1 MGDYNLKHSDTTNNK
16 LLELPHDF
24 FNHNAQDGGFYP
36 DSHVDFGIIIE
47 NFGKRQN
54 LIIEGI
60 RGTGKTHILKM
71 IEKYHLNNFQTTRIL
86 PIYVSL
92 ADTDSDQYIEDLN
105 KFSVHLY
112 FNIFLKCIETLRQN
126 SQNLQS
132 KKKVHQEA
140 SERIVSIF
148 VTLLGG
154 VRPKR
159 LPFPKILEKV
169 EKLLKT
175 MLDELKY
182 DLTAKTVKT
191 SNNKTTSKKRNLGLS
206 GTLGNDNLGINTHLD
221 SESIGMDSEAHE
233 LEESYINNPMFTK
246 SASVFLIDLLRQ
258 IQIMLDLEYTII
270 LLDECSQTSREGLVE
285 IFRLFKKMKGARSLY
300 KDNKDCVFFIGAV
313 YPQTYYPN
321 QDKDLFSFAPP
332 HDFKLE
338 FLQWDETDIEGYAR
352 FFEYILLFRAKDRVG
367 YKGLNPRDLIKIL
380 FDSYETFLLATF
392 CSHGIPRR
400 FLEILNLAY
409 DAVTRKITFASVTT
423 SVHRIVNQY
432 ILGSSRLTE
441 DDKYFAEQLVKR
453 ITLTN
458 TEFRKL
464 NNRNRN
470 NSVPQTIYFA
480 IPKSRKSI
488 LDRLILEG
496 VVHEKARMR
505 TSGKTINSFS
515 HVYALDMAVAFAHN
529 VIPPSMYVEVLNQ
542 DIPRCEK
549 NGFAQCL
556 DLHEEALQEIIDKS
570 NRIENLEEGVGI
582 IKELSERQSFI
593 WSEDRNE
600 EIFFFENQLE
610 TKEGSVKPRIG
621 DKVRFRIRKTYA
633 GLQAL
638 ELKIIAYGIPIQ
650 ERGQKVYGFVAR
662 LNVQKKLGFIKV
674 LDEGGEVFFRFTNL
688 LRPNE
693 ELKEGD
699 YVEFNLHKS
708 TYTNR
713 FGDKQLGRTATK
725 VEKRQSE

>member
-1 MGDYNLKHSDTTNNK
+1 
-16 LLELPHDF
+16 
-24 FNHNAQDGGFYP
+24 
-36 DSHVDFGIIIE
+36 
-47 NFGKRQN
+47 
-54 LIIEGI
+54 
-60 RGTGKTHILKM
+60 
-71 IEKYHLNNFQTTRIL
+71 
-86 PIYVSL
+86 
-92 ADTDSDQYIEDLN
+92 
-105 KFSVHLY
+105 
-112 FNIFLKCIETLRQN
+112 
-126 SQNLQS
+126 
-132 KKKVHQEA
+132 
-140 SERIVSIF
+140 
-148 VTLLGG
+148 
-154 VRPKR
+154 
-159 LPFPKILEKV
+159 LEKV
-169 EKLLKT
+169 EKMLKD
-175 MLDELKY
+175 MLEELKY
-182 DLTAKTVKT
+182 DLTTKTIKT
-191 SNNKTTSKKRNLGLS
+191 SNSKTSSKKRNTGLS
-206 GTLGNDNLGINTHLD
+206 GVLGNDSMGISSHLENENSKTD
-221 SESIGMDSEAHE
+221 SEGRE
-233 LEESYINNPMFTK
+233 LEESYINNPMFAK
-246 SASVFLIDLLRQ
+246 SASVFLIDFLRQ
-258 IQIMLDLEYTII
+258 IQIMLDLEYTVI
-270 LLDECSQTSREGLVE
+270 LLDECSQTSKEGLIE

-313 YPQTYYPN
+313 YPQAYYPN

-338 FLQWDETDIEGYAR
+338 FLQWDETDIEGYTH
-352 FFEYILLFRAKDRVG
+352 FFEYMLLLRAKDRAE
-367 YKGLNPRDLIKIL
+367 YRGLNAKVLIGTL
-380 FDSYETFLLATF
+380 FDTYETFLLAAF

-409 DAVTRKITFASVTT
+409 DNVSKKITFTSVTA

-432 ILGSSRLTE
+432 ILGASRLTE

-458 TEFRKL
+458 NQFRNL
-464 NNRNRN
+464 NNKNRN
-470 NSVPQTIYFA
+470 NSLPQTIYFA

-529 VIPPSMYVEVLNQ
+529 VIPPSMYVETLNQ

-556 DLHEEALQEIIDKS
+556 DLQEEAIQEIVDKS

-593 WSEDRNE
+593 WSEERNE

-610 TKEGSVKPRIG
+610 TKDGSGKPRIG

-638 ELKIIAYGIPIQ
+638 ELKIVAYGIPIQ
-650 ERGQKVYGFVAR
+650 ERGQKVYGFIAHLSVAK
-662 LNVQKKLGFIKV
+662 QFGFIKV
-674 LDEGGEVFFRFTNL
+674 LDEGKEVHFRFSDVLTPSENL
-688 LRPNE
+688 
-693 ELKEGD
+693 KVGD

-708 TYTNR
+708 TRVDRDGN
-713 FGDKQLGRTATK
+713 KIVGRKAIK
-725 VEKRQSE
+725 VVKRQE